1 MLRIE
6 DELKNNQ
13 ISRFQLLYGEERYMV
28 QYYRNQLIEKL
39 SNPDDEMNR
48 TFFRDKPEP
57 SQIAEAAQILPF
69 FAENRLIVVE
79 DSGYF
84 KSSSDMA
91 DYVESFPETTYI
103 IFVEREIDKRNRL
116 FKWINK
122 NGCVTEC
129 TRQPEHMLKRWI
141 AGYMKK
147 AGKGIST
154 KGAERLIERVG
165 TDMEMLSNEL
175 EKCIGYVG
183 ESKLIDVPEVD
194 AICSGVTVS
203 KMFDMIDAV
212 ALGEKNRA
220 MKLYEDLYTNKESP
234 MSILFMFSRH
244 INILLQVKECK
255 NRGLRSGEIAKK
267 CGVPPF
273 TIPKYEKQ
281 AALFKRSK
289 LLAMLQTRLELEE
302 QFKSG
307 KLSDQLAVEL
317 FLIEALN
324 GE

>member
-39 SNPDDEMNR
+39 SNSDDEMNR

-147 AGKGIST
+147 AGKSIST
-154 KGAERLIERVG
+154 KGAERLIERV
-165 TDMEMLSNEL
+165 ERIW
-175 EKCIGYVG
+175 KC
-183 ESKLIDVPEVD
+183 SAMNLKN
-194 AICSGVTVS
+194 
-203 KMFDMIDAV
+203 
-212 ALGEKNRA
+212 ALA
-220 MKLYEDLYTNKESP
+220 T
-234 MSILFMFSRH
+234 
-244 INILLQVKECK
+244 
-255 NRGLRSGEIAKK
+255 
-267 CGVPPF
+267 
-273 TIPKYEKQ
+273 
-281 AALFKRSK
+281 
-289 LLAMLQTRLELEE
+289 
-302 QFKSG
+302 
-307 KLSDQLAVEL
+307 
-317 FLIEALN
+317 
-324 GE
+324 

>member
-1 MLRIE
+1 
-6 DELKNNQ
+6 
-13 ISRFQLLYGEERYMV
+13 
-28 QYYRNQLIEKL
+28 
-39 SNPDDEMNR
+39 
-48 TFFRDKPEP
+48 
-57 SQIAEAAQILPF
+57 
-69 FAENRLIVVE
+69 
-79 DSGYF
+79 
-84 KSSSDMA
+84 MA

-147 AGKGIST
+147 AGKSIST

-255 NRGLRSGEIAKK
+255 NRGLRSEEIKKK

>member
-122 NGCVTEC
+122 NGWGGRVYKT
-129 TRQPEHMLKRWI
+129 
-141 AGYMKK
+141 AGTYVETVDCRLHEKSREK
-147 AGKGIST
+147 HFNKGCR
-154 KGAERLIERVG
+154 A
-165 TDMEMLSNEL
+165 
-175 EKCIGYVG
+175 
-183 ESKLIDVPEVD
+183 VD
-194 AICSGVTVS
+194 
-203 KMFDMIDAV
+203 
-212 ALGEKNRA
+212 
-220 MKLYEDLYTNKESP
+220 
-234 MSILFMFSRH
+234 
-244 INILLQVKECK
+244 
-255 NRGLRSGEIAKK
+255 
-267 CGVPPF
+267 
-273 TIPKYEKQ
+273 
-281 AALFKRSK
+281 
-289 LLAMLQTRLELEE
+289 
-302 QFKSG
+302 
-307 KLSDQLAVEL
+307 
-317 FLIEALN
+317 
-324 GE
+324 